1 MNIYIHIYMYIYYA
15 YYVIYIYIYI
25 YIPLNKDIEN
35 IHPPSFCIFYNVCWH
50 KV

>member
-1 MNIYIHIYMYIYYA
+1 MNIYIHIYMHIYYA
-15 YYVIYIYIYI
+15 YYVIYMYI